1 MEKVGEKSPDLSHD
15 RLPDLVSRI
24 VTTLRDTDT
33 YTTYTPPLC
42 HLELLFPPDK
52 SLTWPTLCWVF
63 KDNYKARSNTSP
75 PNIWKEQVR
84 EDGGRYDKQG
94 SAYAIRINRKANHR
108 KDRGS

>member
-1 MEKVGEKSPDLSHD
+1 MHIWNIEGYRHLHHLHFTS
-15 RLPDLVSRI
+15 
-24 VTTLRDTDT
+24 
-33 YTTYTPPLC
+33 C

-84 EDGGRYDKQG
+84 EDGGRNDKQG
-94 SAYAIRINRKANHR
+94 SAYALRINREAILR
-108 KDRGS
+108 KDRGRGSERKGEGREGG